1 MTGSGWMRLGG
12 FVVFIVGGSGL
23 ASEVV
28 NQPALQLFLVLLG
41 FALFTVMNVW
51 MSWRERQQ
59 EDSETAARV
68 VNDSIPDVLYLRT
81 FDSDVTAL
89 NFMILNFHTCV
100 LFAGSQ
106 FRNFGLWRRLSRS
119 FDATHGDR

>member
-1 MTGSGWMRLGG
+1 
-12 FVVFIVGGSGL
+12 
-23 ASEVV
+23 VV

-89 NFMILNFHTCV
+89 NFMILNFILACYSLILNSV
-100 LFAGSQ
+100 ISGFGGG
-106 FRNFGLWRRLSRS
+106 FRGVSMPLTVT
-119 FDATHGDR
+119 DEVGQCEI